1 MSVIW
6 ITVVLVVVRGRL
18 FRKSAVNA
26 SVSGS
31 RHRRIFVDSVEI
43 IYNPYDRGHIVV
55 VLRGNDVVVV
65 FLKLVPREAA
75 RRWRRMLT
83 VEDCG
88 AFDRTKEDK

>member
-6 ITVVLVVVRGRL
+6 ITVVLVAVRRRL

-26 SVSGS
+26 FVSGS
-31 RHRRIFVDSVEI
+31 RHCPIFVDSVEI
-43 IYNPYDRGHIVV
+43 IYNPHDRGHVV
-55 VLRGNDVVVV
+55 VKCQGDDVVVV
-65 FLKLVPREAA
+65 FLKSVPREAA

-88 AFDRTKEDK
+88 AFDRTKEDR